1 MCVPRTLTNV
11 YQVFMFCQHICVF
24 FLQFLCLWVLSECA
38 CAIVFVLACLVIV
51 FVIIVF
57 KCICICV
64 CVYLCDCFCPLSPN
78 SHWLSF
84 LYATSL
90 CRVQITK
97 LFTEKTCNC
106 VPEHTSTQA
115 HTYRKEKWTRAQ
127 LQSQD
132 PRLSRVQIT
141 KHSQSRAKSAITK
154 SQNRLRNLLHPH
166 NSCLLPAVSN
176 VLDGMLKKSRMENI
190 FEEELLQVVLRMSC
204 VASSFSSRSG
214 LGFTHAVCTV
224 DTKRTG
230 RTKVTLLVRSP
241 SLHL

>member
-1 MCVPRTLTNV
+1 
-11 YQVFMFCQHICVF
+11 MFG
-24 FLQFLCLWVLSECA
+24 
-38 CAIVFVLACLVIV
+38 
-51 FVIIVF
+51 
-57 KCICICV
+57 CV
-64 CVYLCDCFCPLSPN
+64 CVHLCDCFCPLSP

-106 VPEHTSTQA
+106 VSEHTSTQA
-115 HTYRKEKWTRAQ
+115 QKGKVNTCTIAKLRPTAVPRTNHQAFTEQSEIRHHQVAKPLEKSFTPAQFMSSASRKQCAR
-127 LQSQD
+127 
-132 PRLSRVQIT
+132 RN
-141 KHSQSRAKSAITK
+141 AK
-154 SQNRLRNLLHPH
+154 
-166 NSCLLPAVSN
+166 
-176 VLDGMLKKSRMENI
+176 KKSRMEDI
-190 FEEELLQVVLRMSC
+190 FAGQFLQVVLRMSC
-204 VASSFSSRSG
+204 VASSFSLRSG

>member
-1 MCVPRTLTNV
+1 MHLCV
-11 YQVFMFCQHICVF
+11 
-24 FLQFLCLWVLSECA
+24 S
-38 CAIVFVLACLVIV
+38 
-51 FVIIVF
+51 
-57 KCICICV
+57 V
-64 CVYLCDCFCPLSPN
+64 CVYLCDCFCPLSP
-78 SHWLSF
+78 SPWLSF

-106 VPEHTSTQA
+106 VSEHTSTQA

-141 KHSQSRAKSAITK
+141 KHSQSRAKSAIFK

-176 VLDGMLKKSRMENI
+176 VLDGMLKKFGWKI
-190 FEEELLQVVLRMSC
+190 FLKRNFYRWCFACPVLPSHS
-204 VASSFSSRSG
+204 VWG
-214 LGFTHAVCTV
+214 VWGFTHAACA
-224 DTKRTG
+224 RS
-230 RTKVTLLVRSP
+230 TLNVQVAQKS
-241 SLHL
+241 HCW